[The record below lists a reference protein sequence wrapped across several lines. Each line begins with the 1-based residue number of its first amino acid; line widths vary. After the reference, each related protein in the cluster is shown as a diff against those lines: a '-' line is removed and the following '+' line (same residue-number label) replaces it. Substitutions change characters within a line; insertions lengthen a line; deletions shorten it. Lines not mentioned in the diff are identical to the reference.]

1 MFLKRTNNF
10 KSFSVFILAAISVA
24 TPTPMQLPPPPPSSG
39 VSSQFQMTPPPPPHS
54 ERSEAVGSE
63 RRDET
68 VMGPPPKSGTISN
81 YDKTAKRKW
90 HTLRF

>member
-1 MFLKRTNNF
+1 L
-10 KSFSVFILAAISVA
+10 VYILAVISVT

-39 VSSQFQMTPPPPPHS
+39 TSSQFQMTPPPHS

-68 VMGPPPKSGTISN
+68 VMGPPPKSGTTYGTLNLLYLEIESRISF
-81 YDKTAKRKW
+81 KG
-90 HTLRF
+90 